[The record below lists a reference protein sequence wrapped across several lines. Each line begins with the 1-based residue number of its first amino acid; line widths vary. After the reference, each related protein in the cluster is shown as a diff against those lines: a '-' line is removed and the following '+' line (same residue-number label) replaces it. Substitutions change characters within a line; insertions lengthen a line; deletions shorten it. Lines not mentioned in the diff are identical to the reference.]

1 MCVLL
6 LSLCVCS
13 RESLVECL
21 EKALDRLD
29 VLVTSGGVSMGEK
42 VCVCMKNHV
51 YSILAKYKRRRE
63 RTQSHPPMYSLFSQD
78 LLKPV
83 LEEHFKATIHF
94 GRVLM
99 KPG

>member
-1 MCVLL
+1 MYVSTVCVCVCVLSVLL

-42 VCVCMKNHV
+42 VCVCQHTCICV
-51 YSILAKYKRRRE
+51 CVFTILAGSAETSAGGTFQCHHSFR
-63 RTQSHPPMYSLFSQD
+63 
-78 LLKPV
+78 
-83 LEEHFKATIHF
+83 
-94 GRVLM
+94 
-99 KPG
+99 